1 MEPPSKRK
9 KTYGRETESVKE
21 KKEKSQWTDQ
31 MVEYLLDSLKRYKV
45 MSDFSGKDFD
55 ADKILITVNC

>member
-9 KTYGRETESVKE
+9 KAYGRETESVKE
-21 KKEKSQWTDQ
+21 KREKSQWTDQ

-45 MSDFSGKDFD
+45 MSDLSGKDFD
-55 ADKILITVNC
+55 ADKIFITVNC